1 MLASGLPEN
10 VADEE
15 PLARF
20 LTSDSQFNRQM
31 AKPAAFMPS
40 PNDGNTSVFRQS
52 PEPVQALWDTADRE
66 LGTVRRVRA
75 AALLTAADVRQ
86 ARLEVIASEPP
97 SRHANIT
104 RWPEVANDTEATKAQ
119 RKELAL
125 LLVQAAT
132 LCCR

>member
-1 MLASGLPEN
+1 MLASGLPEHI
-10 VADEE
+10 ADEE
-15 PLARF
+15 LLARF
-20 LTSDSQFNRQM
+20 LTSDSQFNREM
-31 AKPAAFMPS
+31 AKPAAFTPRPM
-40 PNDGNTSVFRQS
+40 DGNTSVFRQS
-52 PEPVQALWDTADRE
+52 PDPLQALWDTADRE

-75 AALLTAADVRQ
+75 AALLTAADVRR

-97 SRHANIT
+97 SCHADIT